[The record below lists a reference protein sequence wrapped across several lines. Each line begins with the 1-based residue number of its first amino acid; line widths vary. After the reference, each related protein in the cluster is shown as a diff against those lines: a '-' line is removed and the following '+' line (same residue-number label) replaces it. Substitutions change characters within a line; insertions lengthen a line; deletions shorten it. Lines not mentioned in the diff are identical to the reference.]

1 MNVVRT
7 FRNTCVRYFNPRLI
21 KRNKI
26 RGKRVTFHETDINFD
41 RFPVIVGTPSLIRDE
56 SSRGFWSFER

>member
-41 RFPVIVGTPSLIRDE
+41 RFPVIVADIIFDP
-56 SSRGFWSFER
+56 